1 MIIELQNF
9 GPIKSFKFD
18 TSKDMHAIF
27 GKNNIGKSYAI
38 SAVYLIL
45 KGLREYLDKIFGTG
59 NHLSEANY
67 DIKNDTIFSEYL
79 TKRSDENDSVF
90 SINDEMEKEVM
101 LNLNSSSLVK
111 TITNSFQNTFILEYI
126 GNQFSKKT
134 FSISITNDYAII
146 EMVFNESTSQLV
158 VNKVKIFPNIR
169 VLKKDTNVSENWQVQ
184 IEPRGGEITLY
195 RLRPTDASVGYLD
208 SFFISTRTIV
218 YYFISD
224 CLRGLDKIYYLPAS
238 RSGLY
243 NTLNSFGPII
253 AELSRNRSFITRK
266 IEIPNIAEPI
276 LDYFLNLNTIDKAQA
291 NEHYPSHFEEIEQEI
306 LKGKITLDNET
317 KKYYYVPTDTDMRL
331 ELSFTSSMIS
341 EIAPIIAHLKYIIP
355 LESDKPSILFIEE
368 PEAHLHPE
376 IQILLLEYFVKLSKG
391 NVKIVMTSH
400 SNYIFNKLSNL
411 LIANKIDKDKLSVS
425 LMKMTPEGSVI
436 EEGAMQ
442 IDEYGIED
450 NNFVDVAEQLYE
462 ERMSLLEKL

>member
-45 KGLREYLDKIFGTG
+45 KNLREQVDIMEKQKQDITG
-59 NHLSEANY
+59 PAMGPVTLVHKKGEVY
-67 DIKNDTIFSEYL
+67 EYKNDAQGESDYL
-79 TKRSDENDSVF
+79 IRTL
-90 SINDEMEKEVM
+90 IA
-101 LNLNSSSLVK
+101 NLNK
-111 TITNSFQNTFILEYI
+111 SFANTFDTSILKNIYSGNLRPAIKIYI
-126 GNQFSKKT
+126 DDFKMDLSLHKNQLNEQIIGITTIQFGSHITIDKTGKPYQINLFGKDNLLLEKMDST
-134 FSISITNDYAII
+134 FSDYPI
-146 EMVFNESTSQLV
+146 LD
-158 VNKVKIFPNIR
+158 IFVLRLQYFKNIF
-169 VLKKDTNVSENWQVQ
+169 KKE
-184 IEPRGGEITLY
+184 L
-195 RLRPTDASVGYLD
+195 
-208 SFFISTRTIV
+208 
-218 YYFISD
+218 SD
-224 CLRGLDKIYYLPAS
+224 IYYLPAS

-243 NTLNSFGPII
+243 NTLNSFGAIF
-253 AELSRNRSFITRK
+253 AELSRNRNFIHNK
-266 IEIPNIAEPI
+266 FEIPSISEPI
-276 LDYFLNLNTIDKAQA
+276 SDYFLNLNTINKAQV
-291 NEHYPSHFEEIEQEI
+291 NEHYLTHFEEIEQEI

-376 IQILLLEYFVKLSKG
+376 IQILLIEYFVKLSKG

-411 LIANKIDKDKLSVS
+411 LIANKIDKEKLSVS

-436 EEGAMQ
+436 EDGAMQ
-442 IDEYGIED
+442 MDEYGIED

>member
-45 KGLREYLDKIFGTG
+45 KGLKNISNNLFMRLELLNYSSDNFQKNITKIEEGYNSNVSVDISSDIEGILKDVMDLIFVQQLQTSFYNTYMFENISNTFSNIPLKIIIQFDNIIIWLTITDDNKIIQISDLEIKYDDQGFYVDVVSSDEKLYSVRYHSNSFGYTKKPNIENNSEFVLKQIV
-59 NHLSEANY
+59 NHLTKDVISKISSE
-67 DIKNDTIFSEYL
+67 ISEH
-79 TKRSDENDSVF
+79 
-90 SINDEMEKEVM
+90 
-101 LNLNSSSLVK
+101 
-111 TITNSFQNTFILEYI
+111 
-126 GNQFSKKT
+126 
-134 FSISITNDYAII
+134 
-146 EMVFNESTSQLV
+146 
-158 VNKVKIFPNIR
+158 
-169 VLKKDTNVSENWQVQ
+169 
-184 IEPRGGEITLY
+184 
-195 RLRPTDASVGYLD
+195 
-208 SFFISTRTIV
+208 
-218 YYFISD
+218 
-224 CLRGLDKIYYLPAS
+224 IYYLPAS

-243 NTLNSFGPII
+243 NSLNSFGAIFSEI
-253 AELSRNRSFITRK
+253 SRNRYLLSSKF
-266 IEIPNIAEPI
+266 EIPNLSEPI
-276 LDYFLNLNTIDKAQA
+276 SDYFLNLNTIDKAQA
-291 NEHYPSHFEEIEQEI
+291 NQHYLTHFEEIERNI

-317 KKYYYVPTDTDMRL
+317 KKYYYVPTDTHMRL

-376 IQILLLEYFVKLSKG
+376 IQILLIEYFVKLSKG
-391 NVKIVMTSH
+391 KVKIVMTSH

-411 LIANKIDKDKLSVS
+411 LISNKIDKDKLSVS

>member
-45 KGLREYLDKIFGTG
+45 KNILIYGATPKI
-59 NHLSEANY
+59 LSEDKNEIVGSSRFGD
-67 DIKNDTIFSEYL
+67 DINEKLKLYNINELDITEQLELKITDRINTSL
-79 TKRSDENDSVF
+79 LL
-90 SINDEMEKEVM
+90 SINKSFENTYVLKYLQNQSNTNDFKISIIDKFASLIIKLDNSKEKLMASKFELITKVIVIQRDFYSNFLEEHLKDKLEISETQIRFM
-101 LNLNSSSLVK
+101 NSFSNKLFINSSYSFTIIPDCIDYFLRDFLVGH
-111 TITNSFQNTFILEYI
+111 S
-126 GNQFSKKT
+126 
-134 FSISITNDYAII
+134 
-146 EMVFNESTSQLV
+146 
-158 VNKVKIFPNIR
+158 
-169 VLKKDTNVSENWQVQ
+169 
-184 IEPRGGEITLY
+184 
-195 RLRPTDASVGYLD
+195 
-208 SFFISTRTIV
+208 
-218 YYFISD
+218 
-224 CLRGLDKIYYLPAS
+224 KIYFLPAS

-243 NTLNSFGPII
+243 NSLNSFGAIF
-253 AELSRNRSFITRK
+253 AEISRNRHSLTSKF
-266 IEIPNIAEPI
+266 EIPNLSEPI
-276 LDYFLNLNTIDKAQA
+276 SDYFLNLNTIDNAIVSETYIKD
-291 NEHYPSHFEEIEQEI
+291 FEQIEKGI
-306 LKGKITLDNET
+306 LKGKVVFDNLT
-317 KKYYYVPTDTDMRL
+317 KKYFYTPTNTNMRL
-331 ELSFTSSMIS
+331 ELSSTSSMIS

-355 LESDKPSILFIEE
+355 LHYKTPSILFIEE

-376 IQILLLEYFVKLSKG
+376 VQILLLEYFVKLSKG
-391 NVKIVMTSH
+391 NLKIVMTSH

-442 IDEYGIED
+442 MDEYGIED

-462 ERMSLLEKL
+462 ERMQLLENINS

>member
-1 MIIELQNF
+1 M
-9 GPIKSFKFD
+9 S
-18 TSKDMHAIF
+18 
-27 GKNNIGKSYAI
+27 
-38 SAVYLIL
+38 
-45 KGLREYLDKIFGTG
+45 
-59 NHLSEANY
+59 
-67 DIKNDTIFSEYL
+67 
-79 TKRSDENDSVF
+79 
-90 SINDEMEKEVM
+90 
-101 LNLNSSSLVK
+101 
-111 TITNSFQNTFILEYI
+111 
-126 GNQFSKKT
+126 
-134 FSISITNDYAII
+134 
-146 EMVFNESTSQLV
+146 
-158 VNKVKIFPNIR
+158 
-169 VLKKDTNVSENWQVQ
+169 
-184 IEPRGGEITLY
+184 
-195 RLRPTDASVGYLD
+195 
-208 SFFISTRTIV
+208 
-218 YYFISD
+218 
-224 CLRGLDKIYYLPAS
+224 
-238 RSGLY
+238 
-243 NTLNSFGPII
+243 
-253 AELSRNRSFITRK
+253 
-266 IEIPNIAEPI
+266 EPI
-276 LDYFLNLNTIDKAQA
+276 SDYFLNLNTIDKAQA
-291 NEHYPSHFEEIEQEI
+291 NQHYLTHFEEIEQEI

-442 IDEYGIED
+442 MDEYGIED

>member
-45 KGLREYLDKIFGTG
+45 KGLREIDYFIGSNVIYDNQEK
-59 NHLSEANY
+59 HSLSRIINEKLG
-67 DIKNDTIFSEYL
+67 ISSEKKN
-79 TKRSDENDSVF
+79 
-90 SINDEMEKEVM
+90 
-101 LNLNSSSLVK
+101 
-111 TITNSFQNTFILEYI
+111 
-126 GNQFSKKT
+126 
-134 FSISITNDYAII
+134 
-146 EMVFNESTSQLV
+146 
-158 VNKVKIFPNIR
+158 
-169 VLKKDTNVSENWQVQ
+169 NVSEQ
-184 IEPRGGEITLY
+184 IANFYISSLNLTFIQKLNKSFKNTFDFYQIQNLLTSDAFEIVLQLNIGTFTINLDNKKELKINSFILNNKLEIHNVIERPEFTPLITFDY
-195 RLRPTDASVGYLD
+195 EFQILRIQEFEDIIP
-208 SFFISTRTIV
+208 FFNLKIHNEIIDFTNNI
-218 YYFISD
+218 YF
-224 CLRGLDKIYYLPAS
+224 LPAS

-243 NTLNSFGPII
+243 TALNSFGAIF
-253 AELSRNRSFITRK
+253 AELARSRTFLTSK
-266 IEIPNIAEPI
+266 IEIPSISEPI
-276 LDYFLNLNTIDKAQA
+276 SDYFLNLNNIDDDIISETYSK
-291 NEHYPSHFEEIEQEI
+291 YFEKIEKDI
-306 LKGKITLDNET
+306 LKGTIGFDKITR
-317 KKYYYVPTDTDMRL
+317 KYHYIPDSNPNMVFD
-331 ELSFTSSMIS
+331 LSATSSMIS
-341 EIAPIIAHLKYIIP
+341 EIAPIIAHLKYII
-355 LESDKPSILFIEE
+355 LTETEDKKSILFIEE

-411 LIANKIDKDKLSVS
+411 LIANKIDKEKLSVS

-442 IDEYGIED
+442 MDEYGIED

>member
-45 KGLREYLDKIFGTG
+45 KNLRVLYENRVFTKMTNEINTSSFHYRKYRKYIKELALGDKVNLTPVVTEI
-59 NHLSEANY
+59 L
-67 DIKNDTIFSEYL
+67 SEYL
-79 TKRSDENDSVF
+79 N
-90 SINDEMEKEVM
+90 MEFIRLLE
-101 LNLNSSSLVK
+101 SSLKNTFELSNLTCKFNKKPLVIK
-111 TITNSFQNTFILEYI
+111 LTNNFFEVEICLLNEKLLVQKVSYYPEHESNFVLERRVDGVYIFIGSAIFYDFEDQETLIRVIFQNAV
-126 GNQFSKKT
+126 
-134 FSISITNDYAII
+134 IS
-146 EMVFNESTSQLV
+146 
-158 VNKVKIFPNIR
+158 
-169 VLKKDTNVSENWQVQ
+169 
-184 IEPRGGEITLY
+184 
-195 RLRPTDASVGYLD
+195 
-208 SFFISTRTIV
+208 FISTLRMGINFQNI
-218 YYFISD
+218 YF
-224 CLRGLDKIYYLPAS
+224 LPVS

-243 NTLNSFGPII
+243 NTLNSFGAIF
-253 AELSRNRSFITRK
+253 AELSRNRNNITRK
-266 IEIPNIAEPI
+266 IEIPNMTEPI
-276 LDYFLNLNTIDKAQA
+276 SDYFLNLNTIDKTNV
-291 NEHYPSHFEEIEQEI
+291 NEHYLRYFGEVEQDV
-306 LKGKITLDNET
+306 LRGQITIDT
-317 KKYYYVPTDTDMRL
+317 DSKKYYYAPTDTDMRL

-355 LESDKPSILFIEE
+355 LESNKPSSILFIEE

-376 IQILLLEYFVKLSKG
+376 IQILLLEYFVKLSTG

-411 LIANKIDKDKLSVS
+411 LIANKIDKEKLSVS

-436 EEGAMQ
+436 EDGAMQ

>member
-45 KGLREYLDKIFGTG
+45 KNLREVKNRNVIDDYLYQLKSEEIFKYYSFEKPVE
-59 NHLSEANY
+59 NLSI
-67 DIKNDTIFSEYL
+67 DIDEELTMFFNKTFVPILKTSFKNTFSDL
-79 TKRSDENDSVF
+79 Q
-90 SINDEMEKEVM
+90 SINSK
-101 LNLNSSSLVK
+101 
-111 TITNSFQNTFILEYI
+111 NTFNVILHFKVTTI
-126 GNQFSKKT
+126 K
-134 FSISITNDYAII
+134 ISNILKELCISNIKVNIKYTTSII
-146 EMVFNESTSQLV
+146 EGNIHFVKCDDFYTSDYGAFIRDKKQVLYICFDYFF
-158 VNKVKIFPNIR
+158 KKSGIF
-169 VLKKDTNVSENWQVQ
+169 E
-184 IEPRGGEITLY
+184 EP
-195 RLRPTDASVGYLD
+195 
-208 SFFISTRTIV
+208 
-218 YYFISD
+218 
-224 CLRGLDKIYYLPAS
+224 IYYLPAS

-243 NTLNSFGPII
+243 NALNSFGAIF
-253 AELSRNRSFITRK
+253 AELSKNRNFIRTK
-266 IEIPNIAEPI
+266 FEIPSIAEPI
-276 LDYFLNLNTIDKAQA
+276 SDYFLNLNTIDKAQA
-291 NEHYPSHFEEIEQEI
+291 NEHYLKHFEEIEQEI

-317 KKYYYVPTDTDMRL
+317 KKYYYVPTDTNMRL

-411 LIANKIDKDKLSVS
+411 LIANKIDKEKLSVS

-436 EEGAMQ
+436 EDGAMQ

>member
-45 KGLREYLDKIFGTG
+45 KNLKEMDSFIGSNLI
-59 NHLSEANY
+59 Y
-67 DIKNDTIFSEYL
+67 DSH
-79 TKRSDENDSVF
+79 
-90 SINDEMEKEVM
+90 EKD
-101 LNLNSSSLVK
+101 SLVK
-111 TITNSFQNTFILEYI
+111 LINEKLEISKKKKCVVSEQIANFYISSLNLTFIQKLNKSFKNTFDFYQIQNLLTSDTFKIVLQLDVGVFTINLDDKRELRI
-126 GNQFSKKT
+126 ISLT
-134 FSISITNDYAII
+134 FSHELEIYNPEVTSKLTFDYQFQVLRVQEFVEII
-146 EMVFNESTSQLV
+146 PFFNL
-158 VNKVKIFPNIR
+158 KIHEEIVHFANNI
-169 VLKKDTNVSENWQVQ
+169 
-184 IEPRGGEITLY
+184 
-195 RLRPTDASVGYLD
+195 
-208 SFFISTRTIV
+208 
-218 YYFISD
+218 YF
-224 CLRGLDKIYYLPAS
+224 LPAS

-243 NTLNSFGPII
+243 TALNSFGAIF
-253 AELSRNRSFITRK
+253 AELARSRTFLTSK
-266 IEIPNIAEPI
+266 IEIPSISEPI
-276 LDYFLNLNTIDKAQA
+276 SDYFLSLNNIDDTVISETYSKYFETIEKD
-291 NEHYPSHFEEIEQEI
+291 I
-306 LKGKITLDNET
+306 LKGTIGFDKRTR
-317 KKYYYVPTDTDMRL
+317 KYHYIPNANPDMVFD
-331 ELSFTSSMIS
+331 LSATSSMIS

-355 LESDKPSILFIEE
+355 TEKEDKKSIFFIEE

-411 LIANKIDKDKLSVS
+411 LIAKKIDKEKLSVS

-436 EEGAMQ
+436 EDGAMQ

>member
-45 KGLREYLDKIFGTG
+45 KGLKEQLEENPNESDYAGSLKLISSTDEIYKYDSQEEGS
-59 NHLSEANY
+59 LNY
-67 DIKNDTIFSEYL
+67 IERTFIASLNKSFENTFDIKNLKNINSSNQKPAIKIDIEDLEIDLLFSSNLFKLIL
-79 TKRSDENDSVF
+79 TKISFGSYTTIDKTVIPNQVKTYNKKDILINQKDIFWGIPQLEVF
-90 SINDEMEKEVM
+90 HSNLQYLKKVIEKE
-101 LNLNSSSLVK
+101 LA
-111 TITNSFQNTFILEYI
+111 
-126 GNQFSKKT
+126 
-134 FSISITNDYAII
+134 AI
-146 EMVFNESTSQLV
+146 F
-158 VNKVKIFPNIR
+158 
-169 VLKKDTNVSENWQVQ
+169 
-184 IEPRGGEITLY
+184 
-195 RLRPTDASVGYLD
+195 
-208 SFFISTRTIV
+208 
-218 YYFISD
+218 
-224 CLRGLDKIYYLPAS
+224 YLPAS

-243 NTLNSFGPII
+243 NALNSFGAIF
-253 AELSRNRSFITRK
+253 AELSKNRNFIRNK
-266 IEIPNIAEPI
+266 IEIPNISEPI
-276 LDYFLNLNTIDKAQA
+276 SDYFLNLNTIDKAQA
-291 NEHYPSHFEEIEQEI
+291 NEHYLKHFEEIEQEI
-306 LKGKITLDNET
+306 LKGKITLDNES
-317 KKYYYVPTDTDMRL
+317 KKYYYVPTGTDMRL

-376 IQILLLEYFVKLSKG
+376 IQILLIEYFVKLSKG

-411 LIANKIDKDKLSVS
+411 LIANKIDKEKLSVS

-436 EEGAMQ
+436 EDGAMQ
-442 IDEYGIED
+442 MDEYGIED

>member
-45 KGLREYLDKIFGTG
+45 KGLREYEYDDGFSSTIPNNPEIENIVEFVARQFNEFKLEELDIT
-59 NHLSEANY
+59 NEINY
-67 DIKNDTIFSEYL
+67 RF
-79 TKRSDENDSVF
+79 NDSLNL
-90 SINDEMEKEVM
+90 SLM
-101 LNLNSSSLVK
+101 LNL
-111 TITNSFQNTFILEYI
+111 TNSIKNTFDINNI
-126 GNQFSKKT
+126 QNVTSKKP
-134 FSISITNDYAII
+134 
-146 EMVFNESTSQLV
+146 L
-158 VNKVKIFPNIR
+158 KI
-169 VLKKDTNVSENWQVQ
+169 V
-184 IEPRGGEITLY
+184 ITLGE
-195 RLRPTDASVGYLD
+195 VIIIIGLD
-208 SFFISTRTIV
+208 SFSKTLKVNKIILDHKFTVKASSIPQKPTRNDGV
-218 YYFISD
+218 YTFFCHDGFDSKYQAS
-224 CLRGLDKIYYLPAS
+224 GLESILSILHFRIGDEIKKVTQHIYILPAS

-243 NTLNSFGPII
+243 NALNSFGAIF
-253 AELSRNRSFITRK
+253 AELSRNRSFLTRK
-266 IEIPNIAEPI
+266 IEIPSIAEPI
-276 LDYFLNLNTIDKAQA
+276 SDYFLNLNTIDKAQA
-291 NEHYPSHFEEIEQEI
+291 NEHYLQHFEEIEQEI
-306 LKGKITLDNET
+306 LKGKITLDNDS
-317 KKYYYVPTDTDMRL
+317 KKYYYIPNDTDMRL

-376 IQILLLEYFVKLSKG
+376 IQILLIEYFVKLCKG

-411 LIANKIDKDKLSVS
+411 LIAKEIDAEKLSVM
-425 LMKMTPEGSVI
+425 LMKMTPEGSVV
-436 EEGAMQ
+436 EDNEMH

-462 ERMSLLEKL
+462 ERMALLEKL

>member
-45 KGLREYLDKIFGTG
+45 KNLIEYKEDRLFWDKINSMDDELQSISLKLVDIQNKNIDKLNVTKEIERLIIESLNLSFIKPLESSLRNSYNYANIQNKFTVSSLKIFMFFESLTMEFGTGKIDNRIILNSVSYKNKNHFYLDKDLNINLNTEKYSLEKLANSISPSSPITAKLVRVCLTDFQIDLEIG
-59 NHLSEANY
+59 LSE
-67 DIKNDTIFSEYL
+67 E
-79 TKRSDENDSVF
+79 
-90 SINDEMEKEVM
+90 
-101 LNLNSSSLVK
+101 
-111 TITNSFQNTFILEYI
+111 
-126 GNQFSKKT
+126 
-134 FSISITNDYAII
+134 
-146 EMVFNESTSQLV
+146 
-158 VNKVKIFPNIR
+158 
-169 VLKKDTNVSENWQVQ
+169 
-184 IEPRGGEITLY
+184 LY
-195 RLRPTDASVGYLD
+195 
-208 SFFISTRTIV
+208 F
-218 YYFISD
+218 
-224 CLRGLDKIYYLPAS
+224 LPSS

-243 NTLNSFGPII
+243 NALSSFGAIF
-253 AELSRNRSFITRK
+253 AELSRNRSHITRK
-266 IEIPNIAEPI
+266 LEIPNMTEPI
-276 LDYFLNLNTIDKAQA
+276 SDYFLNLNTIDKVQA
-291 NEHYPSHFEEIEQEI
+291 NEHYLTHFEEIEQEI

-376 IQILLLEYFVKLSKG
+376 IQILLIEYFVKLSKG

-411 LIANKIDKDKLSVS
+411 LIANKIDKEKLSVS

-436 EEGAMQ
+436 EDGAMQ

-462 ERMSLLEKL
+462 ERISLLEKL

>member
-18 TSKDMHAIF
+18 NSKDMHAIF

-45 KGLREYLDKIFGTG
+45 KGLKSYKTDNFFQFE
-59 NHLSEANY
+59 
-67 DIKNDTIFSEYL
+67 TIFDDNESYQILENKIQDVKSKTNITEEVEKLLKFSVNQQL
-79 TKRSDENDSVF
+79 TDIIQKSFENSFDLNSLQNIHSRDSFKIILSFNEICIEINFLASNKKFITKTVSFNKPNFWEVDTVLGMVTLFKDSVLQGNAIRIQNHGTVYNKIIRAIMF
-90 SINDEMEKEVM
+90 YYVHELQSGIKE
-101 LNLNSSSLVK
+101 
-111 TITNSFQNTFILEYI
+111 
-126 GNQFSKKT
+126 
-134 FSISITNDYAII
+134 
-146 EMVFNESTSQLV
+146 
-158 VNKVKIFPNIR
+158 NI
-169 VLKKDTNVSENWQVQ
+169 
-184 IEPRGGEITLY
+184 
-195 RLRPTDASVGYLD
+195 
-208 SFFISTRTIV
+208 
-218 YYFISD
+218 YF
-224 CLRGLDKIYYLPAS
+224 LPAS

-243 NTLNSFGPII
+243 TTLNSFGAIF
-253 AELSRNRSFITRK
+253 AELAKSRTFFTSK
-266 IEIPNIAEPI
+266 IEIPSFSEPTS
-276 LDYFLNLNTIDKAQA
+276 DYFLNLNNIDDTIISESYSQDFGK
-291 NEHYPSHFEEIEQEI
+291 IEKDI
-306 LKGKITLDNET
+306 LKGTIGFDKISRRYHYIPDAN
-317 KKYYYVPTDTDMRL
+317 PDMVFD
-331 ELSFTSSMIS
+331 LSATSSMIS

-436 EEGAMQ
+436 EDGAMQ
-442 IDEYGIED
+442 MDEYGIED
-450 NNFVDVAEQLYE
+450 DNFVDVAEQLYE

>member
-18 TSKDMHAIF
+18 TDKDIHAIF

-45 KGLREYLDKIFGTG
+45 KNLREYDYYDGNSSIQRESATFDLEKLVEQELRDLEFVEYDVKDKIIESFKYSIETSFIPALTNSLKNSFDFQSINNNKTNTDLKIILSAEIGKIEICLDKSIEKLEVKNINLYSEFKIYDEFFKFNEIEKNIYIFIYYKKAKIITPI
-59 NHLSEANY
+59 NRISWNLNLQLRKEIINTT
-67 DIKNDTIFSEYL
+67 DTIF
-79 TKRSDENDSVF
+79 F
-90 SINDEMEKEVM
+90 
-101 LNLNSSSLVK
+101 
-111 TITNSFQNTFILEYI
+111 
-126 GNQFSKKT
+126 
-134 FSISITNDYAII
+134 
-146 EMVFNESTSQLV
+146 
-158 VNKVKIFPNIR
+158 
-169 VLKKDTNVSENWQVQ
+169 
-184 IEPRGGEITLY
+184 
-195 RLRPTDASVGYLD
+195 
-208 SFFISTRTIV
+208 
-218 YYFISD
+218 
-224 CLRGLDKIYYLPAS
+224 LPVS

-243 NTLNSFGPII
+243 NALNSFGPIF
-253 AELSRNRSFITRK
+253 AEISKYRLVTNAKF
-266 IEIPNIAEPI
+266 EIPNLSEPI
-276 LDYFLNLNTIDKAQA
+276 SDYFLNLNNIEKVSVSDK
-291 NEHYPSHFEEIEQEI
+291 YSVDFEKIEKDI
-306 LKGKITLDNET
+306 LKGTIGFDKVTR
-317 KKYYYVPTDTDMRL
+317 KYHYIPNANPDMIFD
-331 ELSFTSSMIS
+331 LSATSSMIS

-411 LIANKIDKDKLSVS
+411 LIANKVDKEKLSVS

-436 EEGAMQ
+436 EDGAMQ
-442 IDEYGIED
+442 MDEYGIED

>member
-1 MIIELQNF
+1 MIIELHNF
-9 GPIKSFKFD
+9 GPIKSFSFD
-18 TSKDMHAIF
+18 TDKDIHAIF

-45 KGLREYLDKIFGTG
+45 KGLREFRVDSKEYHLFNSELTLIIAHGKDGT
-59 NHLSEANY
+59 
-67 DIKNDTIFSEYL
+67 
-79 TKRSDENDSVF
+79 
-90 SINDEMEKEVM
+90 
-101 LNLNSSSLVK
+101 
-111 TITNSFQNTFILEYI
+111 
-126 GNQFSKKT
+126 
-134 FSISITNDYAII
+134 II
-146 EMVFNESTSQLV
+146 ERYNSGII
-158 VNKVKIFPNIR
+158 N
-169 VLKKDTNVSENWQVQ
+169 
-184 IEPRGGEITLY
+184 
-195 RLRPTDASVGYLD
+195 YLD
-208 SFFISTRTIV
+208 STFIQNFNQSLENTFDINTYQNYKTDIPASIKICFKNHEIDIRYNANLSKFKIFDV
-218 YYFISD
+218 AFGSYLKLNKNKEPYELSIFD
-224 CLRGLDKIYYLPAS
+224 KKNVLLDKSNVFFNHDAFDAVYLSLQYFVKVIKNELALIYYLPAS

-243 NTLNSFGPII
+243 NALNSFGAIF
-253 AELSRNRSFITRK
+253 AELSRNRNFIRNK

-276 LDYFLNLNTIDKAQA
+276 SDYFLNLNTIDKAQA
-291 NEHYPSHFEEIEQEI
+291 NEHYLTHFEEIEQEI

-376 IQILLLEYFVKLSKG
+376 IQILLIEYFVKLSKG

-411 LIANKIDKDKLSVS
+411 LIAKRIDANKLSVS

-442 IDEYGIED
+442 MDEYGIED

>member
-45 KGLREYLDKIFGTG
+45 KGLREYDIDFRKSLLSADIIEPFKNKLIEKLNKEKSNEYVFNEEVILFLKESFKNSMLKDIG
-59 NHLSEANY
+59 NSFKNTF
-67 DIKNDTIFSEYL
+67 DIKNINNAKSSERLRIVIQFY
-79 TKRSDENDSVF
+79 SD
-90 SINDEMEKEVM
+90 
-101 LNLNSSSLVK
+101 
-111 TITNSFQNTFILEYI
+111 
-126 GNQFSKKT
+126 
-134 FSISITNDYAII
+134 SISIVFDESNQELII
-146 EMVFNESTSQLV
+146 DNFQL
-158 VNKVKIFPNIR
+158 NGHYKIC
-169 VLKKDTNVSENWQVQ
+169 
-184 IEPRGGEITLY
+184 
-195 RLRPTDASVGYLD
+195 
-208 SFFISTRTIV
+208 
-218 YYFISD
+218 ISD
-224 CLRGLDKIYYLPAS
+224 TEKNPTISYGEKIYYKSRTSDSIIGIGRIAYNYHSFLKFIANLHSIFYLPAS

-243 NTLNSFGPII
+243 NALNSFGAIF
-253 AELSRNRSFITRK
+253 AELSRNRNFIRNK

-276 LDYFLNLNTIDKAQA
+276 SDYFLNLNTIDKAQA
-291 NEHYPSHFEEIEQEI
+291 NEHYLTHFEEIEQEI

-376 IQILLLEYFVKLSKG
+376 IQVLLIEYFVKLSKG

-411 LIANKIDKDKLSVS
+411 LIANKIDKEKLSVS

-436 EEGAMQ
+436 EDGAMK

>member
-27 GKNNIGKSYAI
+27 GKNNVGKSYAI

-45 KGLREYLDKIFGTG
+45 KGLKNISNNLFMRLELLDYSSDNFQKNINKIEEGYEKNIGVNLSADIESMLKDVIDLIFIQQLQTSFYNTYMFENLSNTYLQVPIKIIIRFDNIVIWLSMTDDNKTIYITNLKVKNKDKSGFYAEVTSSDEKIYSVRYHNNSFGYSKNPNIENNSAFILKQIV
-59 NHLSEANY
+59 NHL
-67 DIKNDTIFSEYL
+67 
-79 TKRSDENDSVF
+79 TKE
-90 SINDEMEKEVM
+90 
-101 LNLNSSSLVK
+101 
-111 TITNSFQNTFILEYI
+111 
-126 GNQFSKKT
+126 
-134 FSISITNDYAII
+134 
-146 EMVFNESTSQLV
+146 
-158 VNKVKIFPNIR
+158 
-169 VLKKDTNVSENWQVQ
+169 
-184 IEPRGGEITLY
+184 
-195 RLRPTDASVGYLD
+195 
-208 SFFISTRTIV
+208 FISK
-218 YYFISD
+218 ISSEISNY
-224 CLRGLDKIYYLPAS
+224 IYYLPAS

-243 NTLNSFGPII
+243 NSLNSFGAIF
-253 AELSRNRSFITRK
+253 AEISRNRHLLSSKF
-266 IEIPNIAEPI
+266 EIPNLLEPI
-276 LDYFLNLNTIDKAQA
+276 SDYFLNLNTIDKAQA
-291 NEHYPSHFEEIEQEI
+291 NEHYLKHFEEIEQEI
-306 LKGKITLDNET
+306 LKGKITLDDES

-355 LESDKPSILFIEE
+355 LEGDKPSILFIEE

-411 LIANKIDKDKLSVS
+411 LIANKIDKEKLSVS
-425 LMKMTPEGSVI
+425 LMKMTSEGSVI
-436 EEGAMQ
+436 EEGAMHM
-442 IDEYGIED
+442 DEYGIED

-462 ERMSLLEKL
+462 ERVSLLEKL

>member
-45 KGLREYLDKIFGTG
+45 KGFREYDINLSASLPLDVI
-59 NHLSEANY
+59 E
-67 DIKNDTIFSEYL
+67 
-79 TKRSDENDSVF
+79 
-90 SINDEMEKEVM
+90 
-101 LNLNSSSLVK
+101 
-111 TITNSFQNTFILEYI
+111 
-126 GNQFSKKT
+126 T
-134 FSISITNDYAII
+134 FSNKLI
-146 EMVFNESTSQLV
+146 EKLNKEESNEYVFNEEATHFLKESLNQSVL
-158 VNKVKIFPNIR
+158 KVLRDSFKNTFDMNNIR
-169 VLKKDTNVSENWQVQ
+169 NVKSSEKIQFRIQLNNHSFSIVLDDINQDFVINSF
-184 IEPRGGEITLY
+184 
-195 RLRPTDASVGYLD
+195 YLNHP
-208 SFFISTRTIV
+208 FKIQ
-218 YYFISD
+218 ISD
-224 CLRGLDKIYYLPAS
+224 IEKGPIISNGEYIYYKSSDSNSINGIGRVAYNYHHELKFNANLYSIFYLPAS

-243 NTLNSFGPII
+243 NALNSFGAIF
-253 AELSRNRSFITRK
+253 AELSKNRNFIRNK
-266 IEIPNIAEPI
+266 IEIPNISEPI
-276 LDYFLNLNTIDKAQA
+276 SDYFLNLNTIDKAQP
-291 NEHYPSHFEEIEQEI
+291 NKRYLKHFEEIEKEI
-306 LKGKITLDNET
+306 LKGKITLDDET

-391 NVKIVMTSH
+391 SVKIVMTSH

-411 LIANKIDKDKLSVS
+411 LIANKIDKEKLSVS

-436 EEGAMQ
+436 EDGAMQ
-442 IDEYGIED
+442 MDEYGIED

>member
-45 KGLREYLDKIFGTG
+45 KNLREYKEDMMFWDKINLMDDKLQSISFQIVEIQNKRLDKL
-59 NHLSEANY
+59 NV
-67 DIKNDTIFSEYL
+67 
-79 TKRSDENDSVF
+79 TKEIERLILDS
-90 SINDEMEKEVM
+90 
-101 LNLNSSSLVK
+101 LNSSFIKSLESSFRNSYNYANIQNKFTPSSVK
-111 TITNSFQNTFILEYI
+111 IVMFFDSLSVEFGIRETDNKIFIDKVLYKNENHFYLDKDLNINLNTEKYSLETLA
-126 GNQFSKKT
+126 N
-134 FSISITNDYAII
+134 SISPSSPITDK
-146 EMVFNESTSQLV
+146 L
-158 VNKVKIFPNIR
+158 IR
-169 VLKKDTNVSENWQVQ
+169 VCITDFQIDLEIGLSEQ
-184 IEPRGGEITLY
+184 LY
-195 RLRPTDASVGYLD
+195 
-208 SFFISTRTIV
+208 F
-218 YYFISD
+218 
-224 CLRGLDKIYYLPAS
+224 LPSS

-243 NTLNSFGPII
+243 NALSSFGAIF
-253 AELSRNRSFITRK
+253 AELSRNRSHITRK
-266 IEIPNIAEPI
+266 IEIPNMTEPI
-276 LDYFLNLNTIDKAQA
+276 SDYFLNLNTIDKAQA
-291 NEHYPSHFEEIEQEI
+291 NEHYLKHFEEIEQKI
-306 LKGKITLDNET
+306 LKGKITLDNDS
-317 KKYYYVPTDTDMRL
+317 KKYYYVPNDTDMRL

-376 IQILLLEYFVKLSKG
+376 IQILLIEYFVKLSKG

-411 LIANKIDKDKLSVS
+411 LIAKEIDSEKLSVM
-425 LMKMTPEGSVI
+425 LMKMTPEGSVV
-436 EEGAMQ
+436 EDNAMQ

-462 ERMSLLEKL
+462 ERMALLEKL

>member
-45 KGLREYLDKIFGTG
+45 KNLREYKEDRLFWDKI
-59 NHLSEANY
+59 NSMDDKLQSISLKLIEIQN
-67 DIKNDTIFSEYL
+67 KNIDRLNF
-79 TKRSDENDSVF
+79 TKEIERL
-90 SINDEMEKEVM
+90 IMES
-101 LNLNSSSLVK
+101 LNSSFIKPLESSLRNSYNYTNIQNKSTLSSLKILMIFESLVIEFGISEIDDK
-111 TITNSFQNTFILEYI
+111 LTLNNVLYKNKSHFCIDKDLNINLNTEKYSLEKLA
-126 GNQFSKKT
+126 N
-134 FSISITNDYAII
+134 SISNSSPITAK
-146 EMVFNESTSQLV
+146 LV
-158 VNKVKIFPNIR
+158 R
-169 VLKKDTNVSENWQVQ
+169 VCITDFQIDLEIGLSE
-184 IEPRGGEITLY
+184 ELY
-195 RLRPTDASVGYLD
+195 
-208 SFFISTRTIV
+208 F
-218 YYFISD
+218 
-224 CLRGLDKIYYLPAS
+224 LPAS

-243 NTLNSFGPII
+243 NSLNSFGPII
-253 AELSRNRSFITRK
+253 AELSRHRNFITHK
-266 IEIPNIAEPI
+266 IEIPSLSEPI
-276 LDYFLNLNTIDKAQA
+276 SDYFLNLNTIDKAQA
-291 NEHYPSHFEEIEQEI
+291 NEHYLTHFEEIEQDI
-306 LKGKITLDNET
+306 LKGKITLDDET
-317 KKYYYVPTDTDMRL
+317 KKYYYVPTDSDMRL

-425 LMKMTPEGSVI
+425 LMKMTPEGSII

-442 IDEYGIED
+442 MDEYGIED

-462 ERMSLLEKL
+462 ERISLLEKL

>member
-18 TSKDMHAIF
+18 TSKDMYAIF

-45 KGLREYLDKIFGTG
+45 KGLRDINGNKEVINSFANEYKQDDIFPELKKLLEVKNKFDITFNITNVVTAFWRKTFLEPLEISFRNTFFILQNFKTNNSFKIFLKFNNSTIEI
-59 NHLSEANY
+59 SEIGKELFISQLQSF
-67 DIKNDTIFSEYL
+67 DVEDFTLEVSSLKT
-79 TKRSDENDSVF
+79 
-90 SINDEMEKEVM
+90 EKERLSMYSVTDERLIM
-101 LNLNSSSLVK
+101 SSHDTKSILHSCLEKFLNSL
-111 TITNSFQNTFILEYI
+111 
-126 GNQFSKKT
+126 
-134 FSISITNDYAII
+134 D
-146 EMVFNESTSQLV
+146 
-158 VNKVKIFPNIR
+158 FPNG
-169 VLKKDTNVSENWQVQ
+169 N
-184 IEPRGGEITLY
+184 
-195 RLRPTDASVGYLD
+195 
-208 SFFISTRTIV
+208 
-218 YYFISD
+218 
-224 CLRGLDKIYYLPAS
+224 IYYLPAS

-243 NTLNSFGPII
+243 NALNSFGAIF
-253 AELSRNRSFITRK
+253 AELSRNRNFIRHK
-266 IEIPNIAEPI
+266 FEIPNIAEPI
-276 LDYFLNLNTIDKAQA
+276 SDYFLNLNTIDKAQA
-291 NEHYPSHFEEIEQEI
+291 NEHYLTHFEEIEQDI

-411 LIANKIDKDKLSVS
+411 LIANKIDKNKLSVS

-442 IDEYGIED
+442 MDEYGIED

>member
-18 TSKDMHAIF
+18 TSKNIHAIF

-38 SAVYLIL
+38 SAIYLIL
-45 KGLREYLDKIFGTG
+45 KGLSRMD
-59 NHLSEANY
+59 NY
-67 DIKNDTIFSEYL
+67 VGKNLIYNKF
-79 TKRSDENDSVF
+79 DEN
-90 SINDEMEKEVM
+90 K
-101 LNLNSSSLVK
+101 L
-111 TITNSFQNTFILEYI
+111 NTFIRESIKISGLKSYDVKNEIVESYI
-126 GNQFSKKT
+126 FSLNMTLISGLNNSFKNSFDFSKIQNIKT
-134 FSISITNDYAII
+134 KEKFKIILNTEIGFIVICLNENTNELKIDNIIFCKEFEIYNEIEDYSELEPSLAFNYYKKRKKCQFIGDVFSFLNF
-146 EMVFNESTSQLV
+146 ELSQE
-158 VNKVKIFPNIR
+158 
-169 VLKKDTNVSENWQVQ
+169 TAS
-184 IEPRGGEITLY
+184 
-195 RLRPTDASVGYLD
+195 SVG
-208 SFFISTRTIV
+208 S
-218 YYFISD
+218 
-224 CLRGLDKIYYLPAS
+224 IYILPAS

-243 NTLNSFGPII
+243 NALNSFGAIF

-276 LDYFLNLNTIDKAQA
+276 SDYFLNLNTIDKAQA
-291 NEHYPSHFEEIEQEI
+291 NEHYLTHFEEIEQEI

-331 ELSFTSSMIS
+331 DLSFTSSMIS

-376 IQILLLEYFVKLSKG
+376 IQVLLIEYFVKLSKG

-411 LIANKIDKDKLSVS
+411 LIANKIDKDKLSVL

-436 EEGAMQ
+436 EDGAMQ
-442 IDEYGIED
+442 MDEYGIED